1 MKILLTLFV
10 LLFSSFVNAKEFK
23 SSHGFS
29 FILDDTY
36 EHIMEANFSEMETM
50 IKAMTE
56 IIDDENF
63 NDFANS
69 FSSYEN
75 IIKNNKIEFL
85 YDFERYT
92 FFDSINIMQFEVE
105 SFFKKDLKDI
115 NFVEICE
122 LTTEGTN
129 KKFNVNQTIYA
140 CVPLDIPKNAKWSFA
155 REVSGINFGRT
166 IQVQFEYNEKQTAI
180 TITCLEEN
188 CDNMRQ
194 DLSKILT
201 TMTFN

>member
-1 MKILLTLFV
+1 LFV

-188 CDNMRQ
+188 C
-194 DLSKILT
+194 
-201 TMTFN
+201 